1 MGPHFPIFSFFYLY
15 IIIVNKESAISF
27 SNSFSSADSEFDKSI
42 FICPFMITA
51 NQCGGAERRTS

>member
-15 IIIVNKESAISF
+15 IINVNKGSAISF
-27 SNSFSSADSEFDKSI
+27 SNSFSRADFGVRKSI

-51 NQCGGAERRTS
+51 NQCGGAERRIS